1 LSIVSAKNG
10 YGKDLALDFWTLS
23 FAESSSPDIAD
34 TINYGRDPEGLTSDY
49 YHGILSIC
57 ISFYEVSMTRVTVS
71 SKYQIVIPL
80 DIRRALNIRKGQ
92 TLSMVNM
99 GGVIELVPSRDIR
112 EMRGA
117 FPQVTLDEIRDE
129 SDRT

>member
-1 LSIVSAKNG
+1 
-10 YGKDLALDFWTLS
+10 
-23 FAESSSPDIAD
+23 
-34 TINYGRDPEGLTSDY
+34 
-49 YHGILSIC
+49 
-57 ISFYEVSMTRVTVS
+57 MTRVTVS